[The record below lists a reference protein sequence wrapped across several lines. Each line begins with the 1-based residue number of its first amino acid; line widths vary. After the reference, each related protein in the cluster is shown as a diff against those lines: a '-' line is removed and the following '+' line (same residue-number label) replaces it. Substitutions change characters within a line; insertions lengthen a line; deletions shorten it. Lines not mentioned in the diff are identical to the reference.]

1 MLRIARYAVPISVI
15 LAALLYLFL
24 GPGQSD
30 LRGWWVQSDDGKTYL
45 VVEDDKGVPT
55 KGDGNGDLK
64 VCLDDAPWPY
74 KTGERGEIS
83 PGPHELGGCY
93 GSGIGF
99 TVLPGVEY
107 HFDYWGP

>member
-24 GPGQSD
+24 GSGQSD

-64 VCLDDAPWPY
+64 VA
-74 KTGERGEIS
+74 
-83 PGPHELGGCY
+83 
-93 GSGIGF
+93 
-99 TVLPGVEY
+99 
-107 HFDYWGP
+107 